1 MPRCIPIHPAGSH
14 PGRNTAGEFLYWNK
28 NGGAIALITTT
39 RQIFVSVG
47 VNFNLTLENYL
58 FSLNSDNYHTMA
70 EALRLTKNDPS
81 ISGSDQRRLV
91 FFIGDPAMKLAI
103 PKPNIRITEINDILI
118 NEFTEP
124 LQGLS
129 SVKIEG
135 QIDDEFGNKIDD
147 YQGELVTTV
156 FDKNIDRSTLGND
169 GTSQNDSPIIL
180 DFTTSQTIEIIN
192 ENEFAI
198 LLITLFVVLHYIS
211 YRQGNLP
218 EKISKLKL
226 RYWVLFLIFII
237 LPIGLFYVGSAQEFI
252 YFQF

>member
-1 MPRCIPIHPAGSH
+1 MAVNYFGHGGEDGIARERIFDRIDATELSNENKLNCFVSVTCEFTKFDN

-103 PKPNIRITEINDILI
+103 PKPNIRITEINDICL
-118 NEFTEP
+118 
-124 LQGLS
+124 L
-129 SVKIEG
+129 
-135 QIDDEFGNKIDD
+135 
-147 YQGELVTTV
+147 Y
-156 FDKNIDRSTLGND
+156 
-169 GTSQNDSPIIL
+169 TSPSPRDS
-180 DFTTSQTIEIIN
+180 
-192 ENEFAI
+192 
-198 LLITLFVVLHYIS
+198 
-211 YRQGNLP
+211 
-218 EKISKLKL
+218 
-226 RYWVLFLIFII
+226 
-237 LPIGLFYVGSAQEFI
+237 
-252 YFQF
+252 